1 MGNCIRN
8 TLWRF
13 ISLCQEGLFLNNYWV
28 RSSSSDWL
36 LIFTNVCKI
45 YVARIVIC
53 DSFHDISQSIFGSS
67 KSYCSGEFSFQIV
80 ISLVSPNCHRNAQ
93 DFLLHILFVI
103 VCFRLGFCLFVDDQE
118 FSDQSLWTDHVSR
131 SARHTNWLY
140 TLLQATGSVAHPVG
154 LCSHDEV
161 FNTCHE
167 ILFPLKE
174 NNWRS

>member
-1 MGNCIRN
+1 MTINLFSSWKHHRFSHTRRHKQHSMGNCICN

-13 ISLCQEGLFLNNYWV
+13 ISSCQEGLFLNNYWV

-131 SARHTNWLY
+131 SARHT
-140 TLLQATGSVAHPVG
+140 TIDCI
-154 LCSHDEV
+154 LCYR
-161 FNTCHE
+161 
-167 ILFPLKE
+167 PLAL
-174 NNWRS
+174 

>member
-1 MGNCIRN
+1 MGNCICN

-13 ISLCQEGLFLNNYWV
+13 ISSCQEGLFLNNYWV

-80 ISLVSPNCHRNAQ
+80 ISLVSPNCHRNVQ

-131 SARHTNWLY
+131 SARHT
-140 TLLQATGSVAHPVG
+140 TIDCI
-154 LCSHDEV
+154 LCYR
-161 FNTCHE
+161 
-167 ILFPLKE
+167 PLAL
-174 NNWRS
+174 